1 VATVPAAPATAAPV
15 AAKADGKK
23 VHDPACMAC
32 HATGVA
38 GAPKTGDKSAW
49 TPRIAQG
56 SGVLYDHALKGFQG
70 KAGVMPAKGGNT
82 ALSDDDVKAAVD
94 YMVGAAK

>member
-1 VATVPAAPATAAPV
+1 
-15 AAKADGKK
+15 
-23 VHDPACMAC
+23 MAC
-32 HATGVA
+32 HAAGVA

-56 SGVLYDHALKGFQG
+56 ANVLYDHALKGFQG